1 MADDTVAI
9 EEKDGKI
16 FVIRP
21 TQVVKISKIE
31 KDPEKIENQ
40 YRLGFNDALDKLE
53 KLKKYLEK

>member
-1 MADDTVAI
+1 MWEI
-9 EEKDGKI
+9 IKLEKEEKI

-21 TQVVKISKIE
+21 TKKVKISKIE